1 MKLIK
6 VNVIFEHGI
15 TLLTSSE
22 KLREIGA
29 GPKFAFDLWRGLFH
43 FSLLRLISLSFYFPR
58 NMKMDDKIELQTG
71 AKENC

>member
-22 KLREIGA
+22 KLREIGV
-29 GPKFAFDLWRGLFH
+29 GPKFAFSPFLRGQPL
-43 FSLLRLISLSFYFPR
+43 
-58 NMKMDDKIELQTG
+58 KIFGEDFFIL
-71 AKENC
+71 AY